1 MKKGIVWIV
10 VGLAVMI
17 FDRLYPTFIVNLW
30 GLRFDLG
37 ILAVLYGVLQ
47 IIADRIT
54 MSKMTLTDAEVAEY
68 GSTLE
73 KVTPKILEMFNRRYK
88 VKEIADSL
96 QRTDGLPKD
105 VTLRYIIALLRQI
118 QHNEAA
124 EAPPK

>member
-1 MKKGIVWIV
+1 MKKGIAWIV
-10 VGLAVMI
+10 VGLAVII
-17 FDRLYPTFIVNLW
+17 FDRVYPTFIVNLW
-30 GLRFDLG
+30 GLKFDLG
-37 ILAVLYGVLQ
+37 ILAVLYGILQ

-118 QHNEAA
+118 QQNQAA
-124 EAPPK
+124 ESPPK